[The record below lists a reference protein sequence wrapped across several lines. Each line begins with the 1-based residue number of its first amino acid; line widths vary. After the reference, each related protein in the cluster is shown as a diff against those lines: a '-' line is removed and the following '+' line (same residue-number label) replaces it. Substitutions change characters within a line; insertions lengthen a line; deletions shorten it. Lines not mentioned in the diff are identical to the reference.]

1 MERQWIVLGYYICKY
16 ENCPEYLNN
25 ISQNIL
31 SVSECLC
38 THEPQ
43 IFLCHGW
50 KPNGDN
56 KEYIE
61 KCFKN
66 KRQYIKMSEEINRL
80 LEEGLFYI
88 DGKFLYK
95 KDAIYFYEEYFSGG
109 DYKLVEVRLNKKYFE
124 LLCDDFDINNDDLTD
139 SEGERIGCDIIGWDT
154 SGFHS
159 FLCNSLHASFPNI
172 KFNDYGLMDEEYAV
186 AEEISNKIQGTGEP
200 VHWIPVEIFLC

>member
-1 MERQWIVLGYYICKY
+1 M
-16 ENCPEYLNN
+16 
-25 ISQNIL
+25 

-66 KRQYIKMSEEINRL
+66 EEQYIKMSEEITKL
-80 LEEGLFYI
+80 LEEDLFYT
-88 DGKFLYK
+88 DGRFLYK
-95 KDAIYFYEEYFSGG
+95 EDAMHFYEEYFSSA
-109 DYKLVEVRLNKKYFE
+109 DCKLVEVRLNNQYFE
-124 LLCDDFDINNDDLTD
+124 LICDDFDINRNYLTD
-139 SEGERIGCDIIGWDT
+139 GEGEKIGCDIIGWDI

-159 FLCNSLHASFPNI
+159 FLCNSLHEDFDHI
-172 KFNDYGLMDEEYAV
+172 KFNNYGLMDEEYDV
-186 AEEISNKIQGTGEP
+186 VEEISNKIQGKGEP
-200 VHWIPVEIFLC
+200 VHWIPVEIFLIKE